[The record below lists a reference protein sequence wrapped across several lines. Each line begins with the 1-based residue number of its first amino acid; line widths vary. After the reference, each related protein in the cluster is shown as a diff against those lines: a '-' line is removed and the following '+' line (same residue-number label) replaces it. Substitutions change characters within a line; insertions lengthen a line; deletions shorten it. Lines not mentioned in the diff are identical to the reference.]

1 MAPKNTDQSKKVSTK
16 SDSSSEQV
24 SPSPDPKQITKEI
37 DTLSK
42 SIIGQAE
49 ALRSHV
55 GNSEIQRSLQ
65 ELRDAT
71 TVFKTMA
78 DAAAQQTRFQAQEL
92 INTPANPTI
101 LHTTN
106 VQDRVVSPIPRP
118 YPTPPTNSEQGSGCS
133 KGCGE
138 DVKPKCCVQV
148 YISKVRVLEGQS
160 LPEAADNNQLELI
173 IAVQAQDSWGL
184 VPGLSSNIGVNAKS
198 GWVAVH
204 GPVNK
209 FCVPCD
215 RPLTIPLF
223 VEAMEVETTIAG
235 GRPEFGSNTGAIVL
249 RCDCEIISQRV
260 EVNLNGG
267 GTTGGRVEVEISA
280 KKVGGG
286 CC

>member
-1 MAPKNTDQSKKVSTK
+1 MAPKKSDQSKKVSSK
-16 SDSSSEQV
+16 SEANSEQV
-24 SPSPDPKQITKEI
+24 SPTPNPEQITKEI
-37 DTLSK
+37 DVLSK

-78 DAAAQQTRFQAQEL
+78 DAAAQQTRVQAQEL
-92 INTPANPTI
+92 INAPANPTI
-101 LHTTN
+101 VHAAN
-106 VQDRVVSPIPRP
+106 VQERIVSPIPRP
-118 YPTPPTNSEQGSGCS
+118 YPAPPSNPDQGCGCS
-133 KGCGE
+133 KGCGDE
-138 DVKPKCCVQV
+138 IKPKCCVQV

-160 LPEAADNNQLELI
+160 LPEGADKNQLELI
-173 IAVQAQDSWGL
+173 IAVQAQESWGL

-215 RPLTIPLF
+215 QPLTIPLF
-223 VEAMEVETTIAG
+223 VEVMEVETTIAG

-249 RCDCEIISQRV
+249 RCDCEVISQRI